1 MVGFL
6 LKNHL
11 TDMKYKSLL
20 FGLALA
26 VLATACGKSPQ
37 NPTTDIP
44 VYLDDN
50 QPIEARVEDAFQR
63 MTLDE
68 KIAMV
73 HAQSKFS
80 SPGVPRL
87 GIPEVWCTDG
97 PHGIRT
103 EVLWDEWEQAGWTN
117 DSITAFPALSGLAAT
132 WDRDLSRL
140 YGKSIGEEARYRNKS
155 VLLGPGVNIY
165 RFPLNGRNFE
175 YMGEDPYL
183 AGEMVV
189 PYIEGVQANGVA
201 VCVKHYALNNSEI
214 NRHIANT
221 IVDDRTLYEIYLPA
235 FKAAVQKGHA
245 WSVMAAYN
253 LYNNEHLCSNEV
265 LLDKILRGEWGFD
278 GVVISDWGGVHNTL
292 QTARHGVDLEYGSW
306 TDGLTMGKT
315 NAYDNYYLAEPY
327 KAAIRNG
334 EIGTAELDARV
345 KRILRMIFRTT
356 MDRSRPFGS
365 QTSPEH
371 YAAARKIGAESI
383 VLLKNDGAVLPLAA
397 QPKRILVVGENAV
410 KMMTV
415 GGGSSSLK
423 AKLEVSPLDGI
434 KARYPN
440 TEVVWERGYVGDV
453 GGDYNGVS
461 TGQDL
466 RESRNPAT
474 LIADAVK
481 EAREAD
487 YVIFIGGLNKAPEQD
502 SEGQDRIQYGLPYGQ
517 DAVIEALAAA
527 TDKFVVVN
535 ISGNAVA
542 MPWADKVPAIVQDW
556 YLGTQAGHSLADVL
570 SGDVNPS
577 GHLPFSIP
585 VSYDKN
591 PVRTERQYPGI
602 ARASLIDG
610 MPVLDMEYTE
620 GIYVGYRWYDLHGGV
635 LYPFGHGLSYT
646 DFTFGEPSLDKKS
659 MTENGSVT
667 VTVPVTN
674 TGSRAGATVVQ
685 LYIADVE
692 ASVDRPVK
700 ELKGFAK
707 VRLEPGQKADVSFT
721 IDKDALSF
729 FDAEQHAW
737 TAEKGVFQALIAA
750 SAQDIRGLVE
760 FELR

>member
-1 MVGFL
+1 ML
-6 LKNHL
+6 NA
-11 TDMKYKSLL
+11 MNCKSLL
-20 FGLALA
+20 LTGLALA
-26 VLATACGKSPQ
+26 AVACGQPPQ
-37 NPTTDIP
+37 KTSDIP
-44 VYLDDN
+44 VYLDDA
-50 QPIEARVEDAFQR
+50 QPLEARVEDAFSR
-63 MTLDE
+63 LTLDE

-97 PHGIRT
+97 PHGIRA
-103 EVLWDEWEQAGWTN
+103 EVLWDEWDQAGWTN

-132 WDRDLSRL
+132 WDRELSRL
-140 YGKSIGEEARYRNKS
+140 YGKSIGEEARYRNKT

-189 PYIEGVQANGVA
+189 PYVEGVQSNGVA
-201 VCVKHYALNNSEI
+201 VCVKHFALNNSEV
-214 NRHIANT
+214 NRHVANT

-253 LYNNEHLCSNEV
+253 LYNNQYLCSNEV

-292 QTARHGVDLEYGSW
+292 QTAKHGVDLEYGSW

-315 NAYDNYYLAEPY
+315 NAYDSYYLAAPY
-327 KAAIRNG
+327 KEAIRKG
-334 EIGTAELDARV
+334 EIGTEELDARA
-345 KRILRMIFRTT
+345 KRILRLIFRTA
-356 MDRSRPFGS
+356 MNRNRPFGS

-383 VLLKNDGAVLPLAA
+383 VLLKNDGGVLPMKA
-397 QPKRILVVGENAV
+397 PKKILVVGENAV

-434 KARYPN
+434 KARYPEA
-440 TEVVWERGYVGDV
+440 EVVWERGYVGDT
-453 GGDYNGVS
+453 GGEYNGVS

-466 RESRNPAT
+466 RESRSAET
-474 LIADAVK
+474 LISDAVK
-481 EAREAD
+481 AAEGAD
-487 YVIFIGGLNKAPEQD
+487 YVIFVGGLNKADRQD
-502 SEGQDRIQYGLPYGQ
+502 SEGLDRVQYGLPYGQ

-527 TDKFVVVN
+527 TDKLIVVN

-542 MPWADKVPAIVQDW
+542 MPWVEKVPAIVQDW
-556 YLGTQAGHSLADVL
+556 YLGTQAGYSLADVL

-577 GHLPFSIP
+577 GHLPFTIP
-585 VSYDKN
+585 VSYADN
-591 PVRTERQYPGI
+591 PVRTEKQYPGI
-602 ARASLIDG
+602 LRGSTIDG
-610 MPVLDMEYTE
+610 MPVMDMEYTE
-620 GIYVGYRWYDLHGGV
+620 GIYVGYRWYDKNGGV
-635 LYPFGHGLSYT
+635 LFPFGHGLSYT
-646 DFTFGEPSLDKKS
+646 TFEFGEPRIDRKS
-659 MTENGSVT
+659 MKENGTVT

-674 TGSRAGATVVQ
+674 TGAVAGSEVVQ

-692 ASVDRPVK
+692 ASVDRPMK

-707 VRLEPGQKADVSFT
+707 VALEPGQKADVSFT
-721 IDKDALSF
+721 IGKDALSF
-729 FDAEQHAW
+729 FDAEKHAW
-737 TAEKGVFQALIAA
+737 VAEKGIFRAIVAA
-750 SAQDIRGLVE
+750 SAADVKGTVE
-760 FELR
+760 FELK

>member
-1 MVGFL
+1 ML
-6 LKNHL
+6 NA
-11 TDMKYKSLL
+11 MNCKSLL
-20 FGLALA
+20 LTGLALA
-26 VLATACGKSPQ
+26 AIACGQAPQ
-37 NPTTDIP
+37 KTSDIP
-44 VYLDDN
+44 VYLDDA
-50 QPIEARVEDAFQR
+50 QPLEARVEDAFSR
-63 MTLDE
+63 LTLDE

-97 PHGIRT
+97 PHGIRA
-103 EVLWDEWEQAGWTN
+103 EVLWDEWDQAGWTN

-132 WDRDLSRL
+132 WDRELSRL
-140 YGKSIGEEARYRNKS
+140 YGKSIGEEARYRNKT

-189 PYIEGVQANGVA
+189 PYVEGVQSNGVA
-201 VCVKHYALNNSEI
+201 VCVKHFALNNSEV
-214 NRHIANT
+214 NRHVANT

-253 LYNNEHLCSNEV
+253 LYNNQYLCSNEV

-292 QTARHGVDLEYGSW
+292 QTAKHGVDLEYGSW

-315 NAYDNYYLAEPY
+315 NAYDSYYLAAPY
-327 KAAIRNG
+327 KEAIRKG
-334 EIGTAELDARV
+334 EIGTEELDARA
-345 KRILRMIFRTT
+345 KRILRLIFRTA
-356 MDRSRPFGS
+356 MNRNRPFGS

-383 VLLKNDGAVLPLAA
+383 VLLKNDGSLLPMKA
-397 QPKRILVVGENAV
+397 PKRILVVGENAV

-434 KARYPN
+434 KARYPEA
-440 TEVVWERGYVGDV
+440 EVVWERGYVGDT
-453 GGDYNGVS
+453 GGEYNGVS

-466 RESRNPAT
+466 RESRSAET

-481 EAREAD
+481 AAEGAD
-487 YVIFIGGLNKAPEQD
+487 YVIFVGGLNKSDRQD
-502 SEGQDRIQYGLPYGQ
+502 AEGLDRVQYGLPYGQ

-527 TDKFVVVN
+527 TDKLIVVN

-542 MPWADKVPAIVQDW
+542 MPWVGKVPAIVQDW

-577 GHLPFSIP
+577 GHLPFTIP
-585 VSYDKN
+585 VSYADN
-591 PVRTERQYPGI
+591 PVQTEKQYPGI
-602 ARASLIDG
+602 RRDSMIDG

-620 GIYVGYRWYDLHGGV
+620 GIYVGYRWYDKNGGV
-635 LYPFGHGLSYT
+635 LFPFGYGLSYT
-646 DFTFGEPSLDKKS
+646 TFEFGEPRIDRKS
-659 MTENGSVT
+659 MKENGTVT

-674 TGSRAGATVVQ
+674 TGAVAGSEVVQ

-692 ASVDRPVK
+692 ASVDRPMK

-707 VRLEPGQKADVSFT
+707 VALEPGQKADVSFT
-721 IDKDALSF
+721 IGKDALSF
-729 FDAEQHAW
+729 FDAEKHAW
-737 TAEKGVFQALIAA
+737 VAEKGIFRAIVAA
-750 SAQDIRGLVE
+750 SAADVKGTVE
-760 FELR
+760 FELK

>member
-1 MVGFL
+1 ML
-6 LKNHL
+6 NA
-11 TDMKYKSLL
+11 MNCKSLL
-20 FGLALA
+20 LTGLALA
-26 VLATACGKSPQ
+26 AVACGQPPQ
-37 NPTTDIP
+37 KTSDIP
-44 VYLDDN
+44 VYLDDA
-50 QPIEARVEDAFQR
+50 QPLEARVEDAFSR
-63 MTLDE
+63 LTLDE

-97 PHGIRT
+97 PHGIRA
-103 EVLWDEWEQAGWTN
+103 EVLWDEWDQAGWTN

-132 WDRDLSRL
+132 WDRELSRL
-140 YGKSIGEEARYRNKS
+140 YGKSIGEEARYRNKT

-189 PYIEGVQANGVA
+189 PYVEGVQSNGVA
-201 VCVKHYALNNSEI
+201 VCVKHFALNNSEV
-214 NRHIANT
+214 NRHVANT

-253 LYNNEHLCSNEV
+253 LYNNQYLCSNEV

-292 QTARHGVDLEYGSW
+292 QTAKHGVDLEYGSW

-315 NAYDNYYLAEPY
+315 NAYDSYYLAAPY
-327 KAAIRNG
+327 KEAIQKG
-334 EIGTAELDARV
+334 EIGTEELDARA
-345 KRILRMIFRTT
+345 KRILRLIFRTA
-356 MDRSRPFGS
+356 MNRNRPFGS

-383 VLLKNDGAVLPLAA
+383 VLLKNDGGVLPMKA
-397 QPKRILVVGENAV
+397 PKKILVVGENAV

-434 KARYPN
+434 KARYPEA
-440 TEVVWERGYVGDV
+440 EVVWERGYVGDT
-453 GGDYNGVS
+453 GGEYNGVS

-466 RESRNPAT
+466 RESRSAET

-481 EAREAD
+481 AAEGAD
-487 YVIFIGGLNKAPEQD
+487 YVIFVGGLNKSDRQD
-502 SEGQDRIQYGLPYGQ
+502 AEGLDRVQYGLPYGQ

-527 TDKFVVVN
+527 TEKLIVVN

-542 MPWADKVPAIVQDW
+542 MPWVEKVPAIVQDW

-577 GHLPFSIP
+577 GHLPFTIP
-585 VSYDKN
+585 VSYADN
-591 PVRTERQYPGI
+591 PVRTEKQYPGI
-602 ARASLIDG
+602 LRGSTIDG
-610 MPVLDMEYTE
+610 MPVMDMEYTE
-620 GIYVGYRWYDLHGGV
+620 GIYVGYRWYDKNGGV
-635 LYPFGHGLSYT
+635 LFPFGHGLSYT
-646 DFTFGEPSLDKKS
+646 TFEFGEPRIDRKS
-659 MTENGSVT
+659 MKENGTVT

-674 TGSRAGATVVQ
+674 TGAVAGSEVVQ

-692 ASVDRPVK
+692 ASVDRPMK

-707 VRLEPGQKADVSFT
+707 VALEPGQKADVSFT
-721 IDKDALSF
+721 IGKDALSF
-729 FDAEQHAW
+729 FDAEKHAW
-737 TAEKGVFQALIAA
+737 VAEKGIFRAIVAA
-750 SAQDIRGLVE
+750 SAADVKGTVE
-760 FELR
+760 FELK

>member
-1 MVGFL
+1 
-6 LKNHL
+6 
-11 TDMKYKSLL
+11 MKHKSLL
-20 FGLALA
+20 FGVALA

-50 QPIEARVEDAFQR
+50 QPIEARIEDAFQR
-63 MTLDE
+63 MTFDE

-327 KAAIRNG
+327 KEAIHKG

-356 MDRSRPFGS
+356 MDRNRPFGS

-383 VLLKNDGAVLPLAA
+383 VLLKNDGDVLPLAA
-397 QPKRILVVGENAV
+397 HPKRILVVGENAV

-434 KARYPN
+434 KARYPDA
-440 TEVVWERGYVGDV
+440 EVVWERGYVGDV

-481 EAREAD
+481 AAREAD
-487 YVIFIGGLNKAPEQD
+487 YVIFIGGLNKARQQD
-502 SEGQDRIQYGLPYGQ
+502 SEGEDRIQYSLPYGQ

-556 YLGTQAGHSLADVL
+556 YLGTQAGNSLADVL

-577 GHLPFSIP
+577 GHLPFTIP

-591 PVRTERQYPGI
+591 PVQTERQYPGTP
-602 ARASLIDG
+602 RGSLIDG

-646 DFTFGEPSLDKKS
+646 SFAFGEPRLDKPS

-674 TGSRAGATVVQ
+674 TGAKAGATVVQ

-692 ASVDRPVK
+692 SSVDRPAK

-707 VRLEPGQKADVSFT
+707 VMLEPGQKADVSFT

-729 FDAEQHAW
+729 FDASKHEW
-737 TAEKGVFQALIAA
+737 TAEKGNFQALIAA
-750 SAQDIRGLVE
+750 SAQDIRGAVQ

>member
-1 MVGFL
+1 MNRPAFL
-6 LKNHL
+6 
-11 TDMKYKSLL
+11 
-20 FGLALA
+20 FCLALVA
-26 VLATACGKSPQ
+26 VACGQAPQKKS
-37 NPTTDIP
+37 NLP
-44 VYLDDN
+44 VYLDDA
-50 QPIEARVEDAFQR
+50 QPLEARVEDAFSR

-97 PHGIRT
+97 PHGIRA
-103 EVLWDEWEQAGWTN
+103 EVLWDEWDQAGWTN

-140 YGKSIGEEARYRNKS
+140 YGKSIGEEARYRNKT

-189 PYIEGVQANGVA
+189 PYVEGVQSNGVA
-201 VCVKHYALNNSEI
+201 VCVKHYALNNSEV
-214 NRHIANT
+214 NRHVANT

-292 QTARHGVDLEYGSW
+292 QTAKHGVDLEYGSW

-315 NAYDNYYLAEPY
+315 NAYDSYFLANPY
-327 KAAIRNG
+327 KEAIRKG
-334 EIGTAELDARV
+334 EIGTEELDARV
-345 KRILRMIFRTT
+345 KRILRLIFRTS
-356 MDRSRPFGS
+356 MDRNRPFGS

-383 VLLKNDGAVLPLAA
+383 VLLKNDSGILPMAA
-397 QPKRILVVGENAV
+397 DPKKIVVVGENAV

-434 KARYPN
+434 KARWPEA
-440 TEVVWERGYVGDV
+440 EVIWERGYVGDI
-453 GGDYNGVS
+453 GTDYNGVS

-466 RESRNPAT
+466 REGRSASA
-474 LIADAVK
+474 LVADAVK
-481 EAREAD
+481 AVEGAD
-487 YVIFIGGLNKAPEQD
+487 YVIFIGGLNKADNQD
-502 SEGQDRIQYGLPYGQ
+502 AEGLDRLQYGLPYNQ

-527 TDKFVVVN
+527 TDKLVVVN

-542 MPWADKVPAIVQDW
+542 MPWVEKVPAIVQDW

-577 GHLPFSIP
+577 GHLPFTIP
-585 VSYDKN
+585 VSYADN
-591 PVRTERQYPGI
+591 PVQTEAQYPGI
-602 ARASLIDG
+602 LRDTMLDG
-610 MPVLDMEYTE
+610 LPVLDMEYTE

-635 LYPFGHGLSYT
+635 LFPFGHGLSYT
-646 DFTFGEPSLDKKS
+646 TFEFGEPTLSKKS
-659 MTENGSVT
+659 MKEDGTVT
-667 VTVPVTN
+667 VTVPVKN
-674 TGSRAGATVVQ
+674 TGSVAGSEVVQ

-692 ASVDRPVK
+692 ASVGRPAK

-707 VRLEPGQKADVSFT
+707 VALEPGQKADVQFT

-729 FDAEQHAW
+729 FDAEKHAW
-737 TAEKGVFQALIAA
+737 VAEKGLFRALVAA
-750 SAQDIRGLVE
+750 SAQDIRGTVE
-760 FELR
+760 FELK

>member
-1 MVGFL
+1 MNRPAFL
-6 LKNHL
+6 
-11 TDMKYKSLL
+11 
-20 FGLALA
+20 FCLALVA
-26 VLATACGKSPQ
+26 VACGQAPQKKS
-37 NPTTDIP
+37 NLP
-44 VYLDDN
+44 VYLDDA
-50 QPIEARVEDAFQR
+50 QPLEARVEDAFSR

-97 PHGIRT
+97 PHGIRA
-103 EVLWDEWEQAGWTN
+103 EVLWDEWDQAGWTN

-140 YGKSIGEEARYRNKS
+140 YGKSIGEEARYRNKT

-189 PYIEGVQANGVA
+189 PYVEGVQSNGVA
-201 VCVKHYALNNSEI
+201 VCVKHYALNNSEV
-214 NRHIANT
+214 NRHVANT

-292 QTARHGVDLEYGSW
+292 QTAKHGVDLEYGSW

-315 NAYDNYYLAEPY
+315 NAYDSYFLANPY
-327 KAAIRNG
+327 KEAIRKG
-334 EIGTAELDARV
+334 EIGTEELDARV
-345 KRILRMIFRTT
+345 KRILRLIFRTS
-356 MDRSRPFGS
+356 MDRNRPFGS

-383 VLLKNDGAVLPLAA
+383 VLLKNDSGILPMAA
-397 QPKRILVVGENAV
+397 DPKKIVVVGENAV

-434 KARYPN
+434 KARWPEA
-440 TEVVWERGYVGDV
+440 EVIWERGYVGDI
-453 GGDYNGVS
+453 GTDYNGVS

-466 RESRNPAT
+466 REGRSASA
-474 LIADAVK
+474 LVADAVK
-481 EAREAD
+481 AVEGAD
-487 YVIFIGGLNKAPEQD
+487 YVIFIGGLNKADNQD
-502 SEGQDRIQYGLPYGQ
+502 AEGLDRLQYGLPYNQ

-527 TDKFVVVN
+527 TDKLVVVN

-542 MPWADKVPAIVQDW
+542 MPWVEKVPAIVQDW

-577 GHLPFSIP
+577 GHLPFTIP
-585 VSYDKN
+585 VSYADN
-591 PVRTERQYPGI
+591 PVQTEAQYPGI
-602 ARASLIDG
+602 LRDTMLDG
-610 MPVLDMEYTE
+610 LPVLDMEYTE

-635 LYPFGHGLSYT
+635 LFPFGHGLSYT
-646 DFTFGEPSLDKKS
+646 TFEFGEPTLSMKS
-659 MTENGSVT
+659 MKEDGTVT
-667 VTVPVTN
+667 VTVPVKN
-674 TGSRAGATVVQ
+674 MGSVAGSEVVQ

-692 ASVDRPVK
+692 ASVGRPAK

-707 VRLEPGQKADVSFT
+707 VALEPGQKADVAFT

-729 FDAEQHAW
+729 FDAEKHAW
-737 TAEKGVFQALIAA
+737 VAEKGLFRALVAA
-750 SAQDIRGLVE
+750 SAQDIRGTVE
-760 FELR
+760 FELK

>member
-1 MVGFL
+1 ML
-6 LKNHL
+6 NA
-11 TDMKYKSLL
+11 MNCKSLL
-20 FGLALA
+20 LTGLALA
-26 VLATACGKSPQ
+26 AVACGQPPQ
-37 NPTTDIP
+37 KTSDIP
-44 VYLDDN
+44 VYLDDA
-50 QPIEARVEDAFQR
+50 QPLEARVEDAFSR
-63 MTLDE
+63 LTLDE

-97 PHGIRT
+97 PPGIRA
-103 EVLWDEWEQAGWTN
+103 EVLWDEWDQAGWTN

-132 WDRDLSRL
+132 WDRELSRL
-140 YGKSIGEEARYRNKS
+140 YGKSIGEEARYRNKT

-189 PYIEGVQANGVA
+189 PYVEGVQSNGVA
-201 VCVKHYALNNSEI
+201 VCVKHFALNNSEV
-214 NRHIANT
+214 NRHVANT

-253 LYNNEHLCSNEV
+253 LYNNQYLCSNEV

-292 QTARHGVDLEYGSW
+292 QTAKHGVDLEYGSW

-315 NAYDNYYLAEPY
+315 NAYDSYYLAEPY
-327 KAAIRNG
+327 KEAIRKG
-334 EIGTAELDARV
+334 EIGTEELDARA
-345 KRILRMIFRTT
+345 KRILRLIFRTA
-356 MDRSRPFGS
+356 MNRNRPFGS

-383 VLLKNDGAVLPLAA
+383 VLLKNDGGVLPMKA
-397 QPKRILVVGENAV
+397 PKKILVVGENAV

-434 KARYPN
+434 KARYPEA
-440 TEVVWERGYVGDV
+440 EVVWERGYVGDT
-453 GGDYNGVS
+453 GGEYNGVS

-466 RESRNPAT
+466 RESRSAET

-481 EAREAD
+481 AAEGAD
-487 YVIFIGGLNKAPEQD
+487 YVIFVGGLNKSDRQD
-502 SEGQDRIQYGLPYGQ
+502 AEGLDRVQYGLPYGQ
-517 DAVIEALAAA
+517 DAVIEALATA
-527 TDKFVVVN
+527 TDKLIVVN

-542 MPWADKVPAIVQDW
+542 MPWVEKVPAIVQDW

-577 GHLPFSIP
+577 GHLPFTIP
-585 VSYDKN
+585 VSYADN
-591 PVRTERQYPGI
+591 PVRTEKQYPGI
-602 ARASLIDG
+602 LRGSTIDG
-610 MPVLDMEYTE
+610 MPVMDMEYTE
-620 GIYVGYRWYDLHGGV
+620 GIYVGYRWYDKNGGV
-635 LYPFGHGLSYT
+635 LFPFGYGLSYT
-646 DFTFGEPSLDKKS
+646 TFEFGEPRIDRKS
-659 MTENGSVT
+659 MKENGTVT

-674 TGSRAGATVVQ
+674 TGAVAGSEVVQ

-692 ASVDRPVK
+692 ASVDRPMK

-707 VRLEPGQKADVSFT
+707 VALEPGQKADVSFT
-721 IDKDALSF
+721 IGKDALSF
-729 FDAEQHAW
+729 FDAEKHAW
-737 TAEKGVFQALIAA
+737 VAEKGIFRAIVAA
-750 SAQDIRGLVE
+750 SAADVKGTVE
-760 FELR
+760 FELK

>member
-1 MVGFL
+1 M
-6 LKNHL
+6 NS
-11 TDMKYKSLL
+11 KSLL
-20 FGLALA
+20 LGLALIA
-26 VLATACGKSPQ
+26 IACGQAPEKTS
-37 NPTTDIP
+37 DLP
-44 VYLDDN
+44 VYLDDA
-50 QPIEARVEDAFQR
+50 QPLEARVEDAFSR

-97 PHGIRT
+97 PHGIRA
-103 EVLWDEWEQAGWTN
+103 EVLWDEWDQAGWTS

-132 WDRDLSRL
+132 WDRELSRL
-140 YGKSIGEEARYRNKS
+140 YGKSIGEEARYRNKT

-189 PYIEGVQANGVA
+189 PYVEGVQSNGVA
-201 VCVKHYALNNSEI
+201 VCVKHYALNNSEV
-214 NRHIANT
+214 NRHVANT

-245 WSVMAAYN
+245 WSIMAAYN

-292 QTARHGVDLEYGSW
+292 QTAKHGVDLEYGSW

-315 NAYDNYYLAEPY
+315 NAYDSYFLANPY
-327 KAAIRNG
+327 KEAIQKG
-334 EIGTAELDARV
+334 EIGTDELDARV
-345 KRILRMIFRTT
+345 KRILRLIFRTS
-356 MDRSRPFGS
+356 MDRNRPFGS

-383 VLLKNDGAVLPLAA
+383 VLLKNDSGILPMAA
-397 QPKRILVVGENAV
+397 DPKKIVVVGENAV

-434 KARYPN
+434 KARWPEA
-440 TEVVWERGYVGDV
+440 EVIWERGYVGDI
-453 GGDYNGVS
+453 GTDYNGVS

-466 RESRNPAT
+466 REGRSASA
-474 LIADAVK
+474 LVADAVK
-481 EAREAD
+481 AVEGAD
-487 YVIFIGGLNKAPEQD
+487 YVIFIGGLNKADNQD
-502 SEGQDRIQYGLPYGQ
+502 SESLDRLQYGLPYNQ

-527 TDKFVVVN
+527 TDKLIVVN

-542 MPWADKVPAIVQDW
+542 MPWVEKVPAIVQDW

-577 GHLPFSIP
+577 GHLPFTIP
-585 VSYDKN
+585 VSYADN
-591 PVRTERQYPGI
+591 PVQTEAQYPGI
-602 ARASLIDG
+602 LRDSMLDG
-610 MPVLDMEYTE
+610 LPVLDMEYTE

-635 LYPFGHGLSYT
+635 LFPFGHGLSYT
-646 DFTFGEPSLDKKS
+646 TFEFGEPTLSKTS
-659 MTENGSVT
+659 MKEDGTVT
-667 VTVPVTN
+667 VTVPVKN
-674 TGSRAGATVVQ
+674 TGSVAGSEVVQ

-692 ASVDRPVK
+692 ASVGRPAK

-707 VRLEPGQKADVSFT
+707 VALEPGQKADVQFT

-729 FDAEQHAW
+729 FDAEKHAW
-737 TAEKGVFQALIAA
+737 VAEKGLFRALVAA
-750 SAQDIRGLVE
+750 SAQDVRGTVE
-760 FELR
+760 FELK

>member
-1 MVGFL
+1 M
-6 LKNHL
+6 NC
-11 TDMKYKSLL
+11 KSLL
-20 FGLALA
+20 LTGLALA
-26 VLATACGKSPQ
+26 AVACGQPQ
-37 NPTTDIP
+37 QKTSDIP
-44 VYLDDN
+44 VYLDDA
-50 QPIEARVEDAFQR
+50 QPLEARVEDAFSR
-63 MTLDE
+63 LTLDE

-97 PHGIRT
+97 PHGIRA
-103 EVLWDEWEQAGWTN
+103 EVLWDEWDQAGWTN

-132 WDRDLSRL
+132 WDRELSRL
-140 YGKSIGEEARYRNKS
+140 YGKSIGEEARYRNKT

-189 PYIEGVQANGVA
+189 PYVEGVQSNGVA
-201 VCVKHYALNNSEI
+201 VCVKHFALNNSEV
-214 NRHIANT
+214 NRHVANT

-253 LYNNEHLCSNEV
+253 LYNNQYLCSNEV

-292 QTARHGVDLEYGSW
+292 QTAKHGVDLEYGSW

-315 NAYDNYYLAEPY
+315 NAYDSYYLAAPY
-327 KAAIRNG
+327 KEAIQKG
-334 EIGTAELDARV
+334 EIGTEELDARA
-345 KRILRMIFRTT
+345 KRILRLIFRTA
-356 MDRSRPFGS
+356 MNRNRPFGS

-383 VLLKNDGAVLPLAA
+383 VLLKNDGGVLPMKA
-397 QPKRILVVGENAV
+397 PKKILVVGENAV

-434 KARYPN
+434 KARYPEA
-440 TEVVWERGYVGDV
+440 EVVWERGYVGDT
-453 GGDYNGVS
+453 GGEYNGVS

-466 RESRNPAT
+466 RESRSAET

-481 EAREAD
+481 AAEGAD
-487 YVIFIGGLNKAPEQD
+487 YVIYVGGLNKADRQD
-502 SEGQDRIQYGLPYGQ
+502 SEGLDRVQYGLPYGQ

-527 TDKFVVVN
+527 TDKLIVVN

-542 MPWADKVPAIVQDW
+542 MPWVEKVPAIVQDW

-577 GHLPFSIP
+577 GHLPFTIP
-585 VSYDKN
+585 VSYADN
-591 PVRTERQYPGI
+591 PVQTEKQYPGI
-602 ARASLIDG
+602 RRDSMIDG
-610 MPVLDMEYTE
+610 MPILDMEYTE
-620 GIYVGYRWYDLHGGV
+620 GIYVGYRWYDKNGGV
-635 LYPFGHGLSYT
+635 LFPFGYGLSYT
-646 DFTFGEPSLDKKS
+646 TFEFGEPRIDRKS
-659 MTENGSVT
+659 MKENGTVT

-674 TGSRAGATVVQ
+674 TGAVAGSEVVQ

-692 ASVDRPVK
+692 ASVDRPMK

-707 VRLEPGQKADVSFT
+707 VALEPGQKADVSFT
-721 IDKDALSF
+721 IGKDALSF
-729 FDAEQHAW
+729 FDAGKHAW
-737 TAEKGVFQALIAA
+737 VAEKGIFRAIVAA
-750 SAQDIRGLVE
+750 SAADVKGTVE
-760 FELR
+760 FELK

>member
-1 MVGFL
+1 
-6 LKNHL
+6 
-11 TDMKYKSLL
+11 MKCKSLL
-20 FGLALA
+20 LGLAL
-26 VLATACGKSPQ
+26 LAAACNQTPRS
-37 NPTTDIP
+37 NENIP

-63 MTLDE
+63 MTLEE

-80 SPGVPRL
+80 SPGVPSL
-87 GIPEVWCTDG
+87 GIPEIWCTDG
-97 PHGIRT
+97 PHGIRA
-103 EVLWDEWEQAGWTN
+103 EVLWDEWDQAGWTN

-140 YGKSIGEEARYRNKS
+140 YGKSIGEEARYRNKT

-183 AGEMVV
+183 ASEMVV
-189 PYIEGVQANGVA
+189 PYVEGVQSNGVA
-201 VCVKHYALNNSEI
+201 VCVKHYALNNSEV
-214 NRHIANT
+214 NRHVANT

-245 WSVMAAYN
+245 WSIMAAYN

-265 LLDKILRGEWGFD
+265 LLDKVLRGEWGFD

-315 NAYDNYYLAEPY
+315 NAYDSYFLAAPY
-327 KAAIRNG
+327 REAIAKG
-334 EIGTAELDARV
+334 EIGTEELDARV
-345 KRILRMIFRTT
+345 KRLLRLIFRTS
-356 MDRSRPFGS
+356 MDRTRPFGS

-371 YAAARKIGAESI
+371 YAAARKIGSESI
-383 VLLKNDGAVLPLAA
+383 VLLKNDNALLPMAGK
-397 QPKRILVVGENAV
+397 PGKILVVGENAV

-434 KARYPN
+434 KARYPES
-440 TEVVWERGYVGDV
+440 TVVWERGYVGDV
-453 GGDYNGVS
+453 GGEYNGVS

-466 RESRNPAT
+466 RESRSAAT

-481 EAREAD
+481 AAKDAD
-487 YVIFIGGLNKAPEQD
+487 YVIFIGGLNKAEKQD
-502 SEGQDRIQYGLPYGQ
+502 SESLDRVKL
-517 DAVIEALAAA
+517 
-527 TDKFVVVN
+527 VVVN

-542 MPWADKVPAIVQDW
+542 MPWVDKVPAIVQDW

-577 GHLPFSIP
+577 GHLPFTFP
-585 VSYDKN
+585 VSYADN
-591 PVRTERQYPGI
+591 PVQTDKQYPGI
-602 ARASLIDG
+602 LRDGTIDG

-620 GIYVGYRWYDLHGGV
+620 GIYVGYRWYDLKGDV
-635 LYPFGHGLSYT
+635 LFPFGHGLSYT
-646 DFTFGEPSLDKKS
+646 TFEFGEPRLSKK
-659 MTENGSVT
+659 MMKEGSTVT
-667 VTVPVTN
+667 VTVAVKN
-674 TGSRAGATVVQ
+674 TGNVAGAEVVQ
-685 LYIADVE
+685 LYIADPE
-692 ASVDRPVK
+692 ASVDRPQK

-707 VRLEPGQKADVSFT
+707 VYLEPGQTADVSFT

-729 FDAEQHAW
+729 FDAAKHAW
-737 TAEKGVFQALIAA
+737 TAEKGLFKALVAA
-750 SAQDIRGLVE
+750 SAQDIRGTVE
-760 FELR
+760 FELL

>member
-1 MVGFL
+1 MNRPAFL
-6 LKNHL
+6 
-11 TDMKYKSLL
+11 
-20 FGLALA
+20 FCLALVA
-26 VLATACGKSPQ
+26 VACGQAPQKKS
-37 NPTTDIP
+37 NLP
-44 VYLDDN
+44 VYLDDA
-50 QPIEARVEDAFQR
+50 QPLEARVDDAFSR

-97 PHGIRT
+97 PHGIRA
-103 EVLWDEWEQAGWTN
+103 EVLWDEWDQAGWTN
-117 DSITAFPALSGLAAT
+117 DSITAFLALSGLAAT
-132 WDRDLSRL
+132 WDRELSRL
-140 YGKSIGEEARYRNKS
+140 YGKSIGEEARYRNKT

-189 PYIEGVQANGVA
+189 PYVEGVQSNGVA
-201 VCVKHYALNNSEI
+201 VCVKHYALNNSEV
-214 NRHIANT
+214 NRHVANT

-245 WSVMAAYN
+245 WSIMAAYN

-292 QTARHGVDLEYGSW
+292 QTAKHGVDLEYGSW

-315 NAYDNYYLAEPY
+315 NAYDSYFLANPY
-327 KAAIRNG
+327 KEAIRKG
-334 EIGTAELDARV
+334 EIGTEELDARV
-345 KRILRMIFRTT
+345 KRILRLIFRTS
-356 MDRSRPFGS
+356 MDRNRPFGS

-383 VLLKNDGAVLPLAA
+383 VLLKNDSGILPMAA
-397 QPKRILVVGENAV
+397 DPKKIVVVGENAV

-434 KARYPN
+434 KARWPEA
-440 TEVVWERGYVGDV
+440 EVIWERGYVGDI
-453 GGDYNGVS
+453 GTDYNGVS

-466 RESRNPAT
+466 REGRSASA
-474 LIADAVK
+474 LVADAVK
-481 EAREAD
+481 AVEGAD
-487 YVIFIGGLNKAPEQD
+487 YVIFIGGLNKADNQD
-502 SEGQDRIQYGLPYGQ
+502 AEGLDRLQYGLPYNQ

-527 TDKFVVVN
+527 TDKLVVVN

-542 MPWADKVPAIVQDW
+542 MPWVEKVPAIVQDW

-577 GHLPFSIP
+577 GHLPFTIP
-585 VSYDKN
+585 VSYADN
-591 PVRTERQYPGI
+591 PVQTEAQYPGI
-602 ARASLIDG
+602 LRDTMLDG
-610 MPVLDMEYTE
+610 LPVLDMEYTE

-635 LYPFGHGLSYT
+635 LFPFGHGLSYT
-646 DFTFGEPSLDKKS
+646 TFEFGEPTLSKKS
-659 MTENGSVT
+659 MKEDGTVT
-667 VTVPVTN
+667 VTVPVKN
-674 TGSRAGATVVQ
+674 TGSVAGSEVVQ

-692 ASVDRPVK
+692 ASVGRPAK

-707 VRLEPGQKADVSFT
+707 VALEPGQKADVAFT

-729 FDAEQHAW
+729 FDAEKHAW
-737 TAEKGVFQALIAA
+737 VAEKGLFRALVAA
-750 SAQDIRGLVE
+750 SAQDIRGTVE
-760 FELR
+760 FELK

>member
-1 MVGFL
+1 M
-6 LKNHL
+6 NC
-11 TDMKYKSLL
+11 KSLL
-20 FGLALA
+20 LTGLALA
-26 VLATACGKSPQ
+26 AVACGQPQ
-37 NPTTDIP
+37 QKTSDIP
-44 VYLDDN
+44 VYLDDA
-50 QPIEARVEDAFQR
+50 QPLEARVEDAFSR
-63 MTLDE
+63 LTLDE

-97 PHGIRT
+97 PHGIRA
-103 EVLWDEWEQAGWTN
+103 EVLWDEWDQAGWTN

-132 WDRDLSRL
+132 WDRELSRL
-140 YGKSIGEEARYRNKS
+140 YGKSIGEEARYRNKT

-189 PYIEGVQANGVA
+189 PYVEGVQSNGVA
-201 VCVKHYALNNSEI
+201 VCVKHFALNNSEV
-214 NRHIANT
+214 NRHVANT

-253 LYNNEHLCSNEV
+253 LYNNQYLCSNEV

-292 QTARHGVDLEYGSW
+292 QTAKHGVDLEYGSW

-315 NAYDNYYLAEPY
+315 NAYDSYYLAEPY
-327 KAAIRNG
+327 KEAIRKG
-334 EIGTAELDARV
+334 EIGTEELDARA
-345 KRILRMIFRTT
+345 KRILRLIFRTA
-356 MDRSRPFGS
+356 MNRNRPFGS

-383 VLLKNDGAVLPLAA
+383 VLLKNDGGVLPMKA
-397 QPKRILVVGENAV
+397 PKKILVVGENAV

-434 KARYPN
+434 KARYPEA
-440 TEVVWERGYVGDV
+440 EVVWERGYVGDT
-453 GGDYNGVS
+453 GGEYNGVS

-466 RESRNPAT
+466 RESRSAET

-481 EAREAD
+481 AAEGAD
-487 YVIFIGGLNKAPEQD
+487 YVIYVGGLNKADRQD
-502 SEGQDRIQYGLPYGQ
+502 SEGLDRVQYGLPYGQ

-527 TDKFVVVN
+527 TDKLIVVN

-542 MPWADKVPAIVQDW
+542 MPWVEKVPAIVQDW

-577 GHLPFSIP
+577 GHLPFTIP
-585 VSYDKN
+585 VSYADN
-591 PVRTERQYPGI
+591 PVQTEKQYPGI
-602 ARASLIDG
+602 RRDSMIDG
-610 MPVLDMEYTE
+610 MPILDMEYTE
-620 GIYVGYRWYDLHGGV
+620 GIYVGYRWYDKNGGV
-635 LYPFGHGLSYT
+635 LFPFGYGLSYT
-646 DFTFGEPSLDKKS
+646 TFEFGEPRIDRKS
-659 MTENGSVT
+659 MKENGTVT

-674 TGSRAGATVVQ
+674 TGAVAGSEVVQ

-692 ASVDRPVK
+692 ASVDRPMK

-707 VRLEPGQKADVSFT
+707 VALEPGQKADVSFT
-721 IDKDALSF
+721 IGKDALSF
-729 FDAEQHAW
+729 FDAGKHAW
-737 TAEKGVFQALIAA
+737 VAEKGIFRAIVAA
-750 SAQDIRGLVE
+750 SAADVKGTVE
-760 FELR
+760 FELK

>member
-1 MVGFL
+1 ML
-6 LKNHL
+6 NA
-11 TDMKYKSLL
+11 MNCKSLL
-20 FGLALA
+20 LTGLALA
-26 VLATACGKSPQ
+26 AVACGQPPQ
-37 NPTTDIP
+37 KTSDIP
-44 VYLDDN
+44 VYLDDA
-50 QPIEARVEDAFQR
+50 QPLEARVEDAFSR
-63 MTLDE
+63 LTLDE

-97 PHGIRT
+97 PHGIRA
-103 EVLWDEWEQAGWTN
+103 EVLWDEWDQAGWTN

-132 WDRDLSRL
+132 WDRELSRL
-140 YGKSIGEEARYRNKS
+140 YGKSIGEEARYRNKT

-189 PYIEGVQANGVA
+189 PYVEGVQSNGVA
-201 VCVKHYALNNSEI
+201 VCVKHFALNNSEV
-214 NRHIANT
+214 NRHVANT

-253 LYNNEHLCSNEV
+253 LYNNQYLCSNEV
-265 LLDKILRGEWGFD
+265 LLDKILRGEWGFN

-292 QTARHGVDLEYGSW
+292 QTAKHGVDLEYGSW

-315 NAYDNYYLAEPY
+315 NAYDSYYLAEPY
-327 KAAIRNG
+327 KEAIRKG
-334 EIGTAELDARV
+334 EIGTEELDARA
-345 KRILRMIFRTT
+345 KRILRLIFRTA
-356 MDRSRPFGS
+356 MNRNRPFGS

-383 VLLKNDGAVLPLAA
+383 VLLKNDGGVLPMKA
-397 QPKRILVVGENAV
+397 PKKILVVGENAV

-434 KARYPN
+434 KARYPEA
-440 TEVVWERGYVGDV
+440 EVVWERGYVGDT
-453 GGDYNGVS
+453 GGEYNGVS

-466 RESRNPAT
+466 RESRSAET
-474 LIADAVK
+474 LVADAVK
-481 EAREAD
+481 AAEGAD
-487 YVIFIGGLNKAPEQD
+487 YVIFVGGLNKADRQD
-502 SEGQDRIQYGLPYGQ
+502 SEGLDRVQYGLPYGQ

-527 TDKFVVVN
+527 TEKLIVVN

-542 MPWADKVPAIVQDW
+542 MPWVEKVPAIVQDW

-577 GHLPFSIP
+577 GHLPFTIP
-585 VSYDKN
+585 VSYADN
-591 PVRTERQYPGI
+591 PVRTEKQYPGI
-602 ARASLIDG
+602 LRGSTIDG
-610 MPVLDMEYTE
+610 MPVMDMEYTE
-620 GIYVGYRWYDLHGGV
+620 GIYVGYRWYDKNGGV
-635 LYPFGHGLSYT
+635 LFPFGHGLSYT
-646 DFTFGEPSLDKKS
+646 TFEFGEPRIDRKS
-659 MTENGSVT
+659 MKENGTVT

-674 TGSRAGATVVQ
+674 TGAVAGSEVVQ

-692 ASVDRPVK
+692 ASVDRPMK

-707 VRLEPGQKADVSFT
+707 VALEPGQKADVSFT
-721 IDKDALSF
+721 IGKDALSF
-729 FDAEQHAW
+729 FDAEKHAW
-737 TAEKGVFQALIAA
+737 VAEKGIFRAIVAA
-750 SAQDIRGLVE
+750 SAADVKGTVE
-760 FELR
+760 FELK

>member
-1 MVGFL
+1 ML
-6 LKNHL
+6 NA
-11 TDMKYKSLL
+11 MNCKSLL
-20 FGLALA
+20 LTGLALA
-26 VLATACGKSPQ
+26 AIACGQAPQ
-37 NPTTDIP
+37 KTSDIP
-44 VYLDDN
+44 VYLDDA
-50 QPIEARVEDAFQR
+50 QPLEARVEDAFSR
-63 MTLDE
+63 LTLDE

-97 PHGIRT
+97 PHGIRA
-103 EVLWDEWEQAGWTN
+103 EVLWDEWDQAGWTN

-132 WDRDLSRL
+132 WDRELSRL
-140 YGKSIGEEARYRNKS
+140 YGKSIGEEARYRNKT

-189 PYIEGVQANGVA
+189 PYVEGVQSNGVA
-201 VCVKHYALNNSEI
+201 VCVKHFALNNSEV
-214 NRHIANT
+214 NRHVANT

-253 LYNNEHLCSNEV
+253 LYNNQYLCSNEV

-292 QTARHGVDLEYGSW
+292 QTAKHGVDLEYGSW

-315 NAYDNYYLAEPY
+315 NAYDSYYLAAPY
-327 KAAIRNG
+327 KEAIRKG
-334 EIGTAELDARV
+334 EIGTEELDARA
-345 KRILRMIFRTT
+345 KRILRLIFRTA
-356 MDRSRPFGS
+356 MNRNRPFGS

-383 VLLKNDGAVLPLAA
+383 VLLKNDGSLLPMKA
-397 QPKRILVVGENAV
+397 PKRILVVGENAG

-434 KARYPN
+434 KARYPEA
-440 TEVVWERGYVGDV
+440 EVVWERGYVGDT
-453 GGDYNGVS
+453 GGEYNGVS

-466 RESRNPAT
+466 RESRSAET

-481 EAREAD
+481 AAEGAD
-487 YVIFIGGLNKAPEQD
+487 YVIFVGGLNKSDRQD
-502 SEGQDRIQYGLPYGQ
+502 AEGLDRVQYGLPYGQ

-527 TDKFVVVN
+527 TDKLIVVN

-542 MPWADKVPAIVQDW
+542 MPWVGKVPAIVQDW

-577 GHLPFSIP
+577 GHLPFTIP
-585 VSYDKN
+585 VSYADN
-591 PVRTERQYPGI
+591 PVQTEKQYPGI
-602 ARASLIDG
+602 RRDSMIDG

-620 GIYVGYRWYDLHGGV
+620 GIYVGYRWYDKNGGV
-635 LYPFGHGLSYT
+635 LFPFGYGLSYT
-646 DFTFGEPSLDKKS
+646 TFEFGEPRIDRKS
-659 MTENGSVT
+659 MKENGTVT

-674 TGSRAGATVVQ
+674 TGAVAGSEVVQ

-692 ASVDRPVK
+692 ASVDRPMK

-707 VRLEPGQKADVSFT
+707 VALEPGQKADVSFT
-721 IDKDALSF
+721 IGKDALSF
-729 FDAEQHAW
+729 FDAEKHAW
-737 TAEKGVFQALIAA
+737 VAEKGIFRAIVAA
-750 SAQDIRGLVE
+750 SAADVKGTVE
-760 FELR
+760 FELK

>member
-1 MVGFL
+1 MNSKIFL
-6 LKNHL
+6 PI
-11 TDMKYKSLL
+11 
-20 FGLALA
+20 LACMA
-26 VLATACGKSPQ
+26 IACGQPSQKKA
-37 NPTTDIP
+37 DIP
-44 VYLDDN
+44 VYLDDA
-50 QPIEARVEDAFQR
+50 QPLEARVDDAFSR

-97 PHGIRT
+97 PHGIRA
-103 EVLWDEWEQAGWTN
+103 EVLWDEWDQAGWTN

-140 YGKSIGEEARYRNKS
+140 YGKSIGEEARYRNKT

-189 PYIEGVQANGVA
+189 PYVEGVQSNGVA
-201 VCVKHYALNNSEI
+201 VCVKHYALNNSEV
-214 NRHIANT
+214 NRHTANT

-253 LYNNEHLCSNEV
+253 LYNDEHLCSNEV

-315 NAYDNYYLAEPY
+315 NAYDNYYLASAY
-327 KAAIRNG
+327 KEAIQKG
-334 EIGTAELDARV
+334 EIGTEELDARV
-345 KRILRMIFRTT
+345 KRILRLIFRTS
-356 MDRSRPFGS
+356 MDRNRPFGS

-383 VLLKNDGAVLPLAA
+383 VLLKNEGGVLPLAA
-397 QPKRILVVGENAV
+397 PKKILVVGENAV

-434 KARYPN
+434 KARYPDA
-440 TEVVWERGYVGDV
+440 EVVWERGYVGDV
-453 GGDYNGVS
+453 GGEYNGVS

-466 RESRNPAT
+466 RESRNAAT

-481 EAREAD
+481 AAEGAD
-487 YVIFIGGLNKAPEQD
+487 YVIFIGGLNKADRQD
-502 SEGQDRIQYGLPYGQ
+502 AEGLDRVQYGLPYGQ

-527 TDKFVVVN
+527 TEKLVVVN

-542 MPWADKVPAIVQDW
+542 MPWVEKVPAIVQDW

-591 PVRTERQYPGI
+591 PVQTEKQYPGI
-602 ARASLIDG
+602 LRGTTIDG

-635 LYPFGHGLSYT
+635 LFPFGHGLSYT
-646 DFTFGEPSLDKKS
+646 TFAYGEPRVDKKS
-659 MTENGSVT
+659 MTEKGTVT

-674 TGSRAGATVVQ
+674 TGDRAGAEVVQ
-685 LYIADVE
+685 LYVADVE
-692 ASVDRPVK
+692 SSVGRPAK

-707 VRLEPGQKADVSFT
+707 VSLEPGQKADVSFT
-721 IDKDALSF
+721 IDRDALSF
-729 FDAEQHAW
+729 FDAEKHAW
-737 TAEKGVFQALIAA
+737 VAEKGVFRAIVAA
-750 SAQDIRGLVE
+750 SAQDVRGTVE
-760 FELR
+760 FELK

>member
-1 MVGFL
+1 MNRPAFL
-6 LKNHL
+6 
-11 TDMKYKSLL
+11 
-20 FGLALA
+20 FCLALVA
-26 VLATACGKSPQ
+26 VACGQAPQKKS
-37 NPTTDIP
+37 NLP
-44 VYLDDN
+44 VYLDDA
-50 QPIEARVEDAFQR
+50 QPLEARVEDAFSR

-97 PHGIRT
+97 PHGIRA
-103 EVLWDEWEQAGWTN
+103 EVLWDEWDQAGWTN

-132 WDRDLSRL
+132 WDRELSRL
-140 YGKSIGEEARYRNKS
+140 YGKSIGEEARYRNKT

-189 PYIEGVQANGVA
+189 PYVEGVQSNGVA
-201 VCVKHYALNNSEI
+201 VCVKHYALNNSEV
-214 NRHIANT
+214 NRHVANT

-245 WSVMAAYN
+245 WSIMAAYN

-292 QTARHGVDLEYGSW
+292 QTAKQGVDLEYGSW

-315 NAYDNYYLAEPY
+315 NAYDSYFLANPY
-327 KAAIRNG
+327 KEAIRKG
-334 EIGTAELDARV
+334 EIGTEELDARV
-345 KRILRMIFRTT
+345 KRILRLIFRTS
-356 MDRSRPFGS
+356 MDRNRPFGS

-383 VLLKNDGAVLPLAA
+383 VLLKNDSGILPMAA
-397 QPKRILVVGENAV
+397 DPKKIVVVGENAV

-434 KARYPN
+434 KARWPEA
-440 TEVVWERGYVGDV
+440 EVIWERGYVGDI
-453 GGDYNGVS
+453 GTDYNGVS

-466 RESRNPAT
+466 REGRSASA
-474 LIADAVK
+474 LVADAVK
-481 EAREAD
+481 AVEGAD
-487 YVIFIGGLNKAPEQD
+487 YVIFIGGLNKADNQD
-502 SEGQDRIQYGLPYGQ
+502 AEGLDRLQYGLPYNQ

-527 TDKFVVVN
+527 TDKLVVVN

-542 MPWADKVPAIVQDW
+542 MPWVEKVPAIVQDW

-577 GHLPFSIP
+577 GHLPFTIP
-585 VSYDKN
+585 VSYADN
-591 PVRTERQYPGI
+591 PVQTEAQYPGI
-602 ARASLIDG
+602 LRDTMLDG
-610 MPVLDMEYTE
+610 LPVLDMEYTE

-635 LYPFGHGLSYT
+635 LFPFGHGLSYT
-646 DFTFGEPSLDKKS
+646 TFEFGEPTLSKKS
-659 MTENGSVT
+659 MKEDGTVT
-667 VTVPVTN
+667 VTVPVKN
-674 TGSRAGATVVQ
+674 TGSVAGSEVVQ

-692 ASVDRPVK
+692 ASVGRPAK

-707 VRLEPGQKADVSFT
+707 VALEPGQKADVQFT

-729 FDAEQHAW
+729 FDAEKHAW
-737 TAEKGVFQALIAA
+737 VAEKGLFRALVAA
-750 SAQDIRGLVE
+750 SAQDIRGTVE
-760 FELR
+760 FELK

>member
-1 MVGFL
+1 M
-6 LKNHL
+6 NCR
-11 TDMKYKSLL
+11 SLL
-20 FGLALA
+20 LGLALVA
-26 VLATACGKSPQ
+26 VACGQAPQKKS
-37 NPTTDIP
+37 NLP
-44 VYLDDN
+44 VYLDDA
-50 QPIEARVEDAFQR
+50 QPLEARVEDAFSK

-97 PHGIRT
+97 PHGIRA
-103 EVLWDEWEQAGWTN
+103 EVLWDEWDQAGWTN

-132 WDRDLSRL
+132 WDRELSRL
-140 YGKSIGEEARYRNKS
+140 YGKSIGEEARYRNKT

-189 PYIEGVQANGVA
+189 PYIEGVQSNGVA
-201 VCVKHYALNNSEI
+201 VCVKHYALNNSEV
-214 NRHIANT
+214 NRHTANT

-245 WSVMAAYN
+245 WSIMAAYN

-292 QTARHGVDLEYGSW
+292 QTAKHGVDLEYGSW

-315 NAYDNYYLAEPY
+315 NAYDSYYLAAPY
-327 KAAIRNG
+327 KEAIQKG
-334 EIGTAELDARV
+334 QIGTEELDARV
-345 KRILRMIFRTT
+345 KRLLRLIFRTS
-356 MDRSRPFGS
+356 MDRNRPFGS

-383 VLLKNDGAVLPLAA
+383 VLLKNDGGVLPMAA
-397 QPKRILVVGENAV
+397 KPGKILVVGENAV

-434 KARYPN
+434 KARWPEA
-440 TEVVWERGYVGDV
+440 EVVWERGYVGDV
-453 GGDYNGVS
+453 GGEYNGVS

-466 RESRNPAT
+466 RESRDAAT

-481 EAREAD
+481 AAEGAD
-487 YVIFIGGLNKAPEQD
+487 YVIFIGGLNKADRQD
-502 SEGQDRIQYGLPYGQ
+502 SEGLDRVQYGLPYGQ

-527 TDKFVVVN
+527 TDKLVVVN

-542 MPWADKVPAIVQDW
+542 MPWVEKVPAIVQDW

-577 GHLPFSIP
+577 GHLPFTIP
-585 VSYDKN
+585 VSYADN
-591 PVRTERQYPGI
+591 PVQTEKQYPGI
-602 ARASLIDG
+602 LRDGTIDG

-620 GIYVGYRWYDLHGGV
+620 GIYVGYRWYDIHGGV
-635 LYPFGHGLSYT
+635 LFPFGYGLSYT
-646 DFTFGEPSLDKKS
+646 TFAFGEPKIDRKS
-659 MTENGSVT
+659 MKENGTVT
-667 VTVPVTN
+667 VTVPVKN
-674 TGSRAGATVVQ
+674 TGAVAGAEVVQ
-685 LYIADVE
+685 LYIADEE
-692 ASVDRPVK
+692 ASVGRPAK

-707 VRLEPGQKADVSFT
+707 VCLEPGQKADVSFT
-721 IDKDALSF
+721 IDKEALSF
-729 FDAEQHAW
+729 FDADKHAW
-737 TAEKGVFQALIAA
+737 VAEKGTFRALVAA
-750 SAQDIRGLVE
+750 SAQDVKGSVE
-760 FELR
+760 FELK

>member
-1 MVGFL
+1 ML
-6 LKNHL
+6 NA
-11 TDMKYKSLL
+11 MNCKSLL
-20 FGLALA
+20 LTGLALA
-26 VLATACGKSPQ
+26 AIACGQAPQ
-37 NPTTDIP
+37 KTSDIP
-44 VYLDDN
+44 VYLDDA
-50 QPIEARVEDAFQR
+50 QPLEARVEDAFSR
-63 MTLDE
+63 LTLDE

-97 PHGIRT
+97 PHGIRA
-103 EVLWDEWEQAGWTN
+103 EVLWDEWDQAGWTN

-132 WDRDLSRL
+132 WDRELSRL
-140 YGKSIGEEARYRNKS
+140 YGKSIGEEARYRNKT

-189 PYIEGVQANGVA
+189 PYVEGVQSNGVA
-201 VCVKHYALNNSEI
+201 VCVKHFALNNSEV
-214 NRHIANT
+214 NRHVANT

-253 LYNNEHLCSNEV
+253 LYNNQYLCSNEV

-292 QTARHGVDLEYGSW
+292 QTAKHGVDLEYGSW

-315 NAYDNYYLAEPY
+315 NAYDSYYLAAPY
-327 KAAIRNG
+327 KEAIRKG
-334 EIGTAELDARV
+334 EIGTEELDARA
-345 KRILRMIFRTT
+345 KRILRLIFRTA
-356 MDRSRPFGS
+356 MNRNRPFGS

-383 VLLKNDGAVLPLAA
+383 VLLKNDGSLLPMKA
-397 QPKRILVVGENAV
+397 PKRILVVGENAV

-434 KARYPN
+434 KARYPEA
-440 TEVVWERGYVGDV
+440 EVVWERGYVGDT
-453 GGDYNGVS
+453 GGEYNGVS

-466 RESRNPAT
+466 RESRSAET

-481 EAREAD
+481 AAEGAD
-487 YVIFIGGLNKAPEQD
+487 YVIFVGGLNKSDRQD
-502 SEGQDRIQYGLPYGQ
+502 AEGLDRVQYGLPYGQ

-527 TDKFVVVN
+527 TDKLIVVN

-542 MPWADKVPAIVQDW
+542 MPWVGKVPAIVQDW

-577 GHLPFSIP
+577 GHLPFTIP
-585 VSYDKN
+585 VSYADN
-591 PVRTERQYPGI
+591 PVQTEKQYPGI
-602 ARASLIDG
+602 RRDSMIDG

-620 GIYVGYRWYDLHGGV
+620 GIYVGYRWYDKNGGV
-635 LYPFGHGLSYT
+635 LFPFGYGLSYT
-646 DFTFGEPSLDKKS
+646 TFEFGEPRIDRKS
-659 MTENGSVT
+659 MKENGTVT

-674 TGSRAGATVVQ
+674 TGAVAGSEVVQ

-692 ASVDRPVK
+692 ASVDRPMK
-700 ELKGFAK
+700 ELMGFAK
-707 VRLEPGQKADVSFT
+707 VALEPGQKADVSFT
-721 IDKDALSF
+721 IGKDALSF
-729 FDAEQHAW
+729 FDAEKHAW
-737 TAEKGVFQALIAA
+737 VAEKGIFRAIVAA
-750 SAQDIRGLVE
+750 SAADVKGTVE
-760 FELR
+760 FELK

>member
-1 MVGFL
+1 MNRPAFL
-6 LKNHL
+6 
-11 TDMKYKSLL
+11 
-20 FGLALA
+20 FCLALVA
-26 VLATACGKSPQ
+26 VACGQAPQKKS
-37 NPTTDIP
+37 NLP
-44 VYLDDN
+44 VYLDDA
-50 QPIEARVEDAFQR
+50 QPLEARVDDAFSR

-97 PHGIRT
+97 PHGIRA
-103 EVLWDEWEQAGWTN
+103 EVLWDEWDQAGWTN

-132 WDRDLSRL
+132 WDRELSRL
-140 YGKSIGEEARYRNKS
+140 YGKSIGEEARYRNKT

-189 PYIEGVQANGVA
+189 PYVEGVQSNGVA
-201 VCVKHYALNNSEI
+201 VCVKHYALNNSEV
-214 NRHIANT
+214 NRHVANT

-245 WSVMAAYN
+245 WSIMAAYN

-292 QTARHGVDLEYGSW
+292 QTAKHGVDLEYGSW

-315 NAYDNYYLAEPY
+315 NAYDSYFLANPY
-327 KAAIRNG
+327 KEAIRKG
-334 EIGTAELDARV
+334 EIGTEELDARV
-345 KRILRMIFRTT
+345 KRILRLIFRTS
-356 MDRSRPFGS
+356 MDRNRPFGS

-383 VLLKNDGAVLPLAA
+383 VLLKNDSGILPMAA
-397 QPKRILVVGENAV
+397 DPKKIVVVGENAV

-434 KARYPN
+434 KARWPEA
-440 TEVVWERGYVGDV
+440 EVIWERGYVGDI
-453 GGDYNGVS
+453 GTDYNGVS

-466 RESRNPAT
+466 REGRSASA
-474 LIADAVK
+474 LVADAVK
-481 EAREAD
+481 AVEGAD
-487 YVIFIGGLNKAPEQD
+487 YVIFIGGLNKADNQD
-502 SEGQDRIQYGLPYGQ
+502 AEGLDRLQYGLPYNQ

-527 TDKFVVVN
+527 TDKLVVVN

-542 MPWADKVPAIVQDW
+542 MPWVEKVPAIVQDW

-577 GHLPFSIP
+577 GHLPFTIP
-585 VSYDKN
+585 VSYADN
-591 PVRTERQYPGI
+591 PVQTEAQYPGI
-602 ARASLIDG
+602 LRDTMLDG
-610 MPVLDMEYTE
+610 LPVLDMEYTE

-635 LYPFGHGLSYT
+635 LFPFGHGLSYT
-646 DFTFGEPSLDKKS
+646 TFEFGEPTLSKKS
-659 MTENGSVT
+659 MKEDGTVT
-667 VTVPVTN
+667 VTVPVKN
-674 TGSRAGATVVQ
+674 TGSVAGSEVVQ

-692 ASVDRPVK
+692 ASVGRPAK

-707 VRLEPGQKADVSFT
+707 VALEPGQKADVAFT

-729 FDAEQHAW
+729 FDAEKHAW
-737 TAEKGVFQALIAA
+737 VAEKGLFRALVAA
-750 SAQDIRGLVE
+750 SAQDIRGTVE
-760 FELR
+760 FELK

>member
-1 MVGFL
+1 MNRPAFL
-6 LKNHL
+6 
-11 TDMKYKSLL
+11 
-20 FGLALA
+20 FCLALVA
-26 VLATACGKSPQ
+26 VACGQAPQKKS
-37 NPTTDIP
+37 NLP
-44 VYLDDN
+44 VYLDDA
-50 QPIEARVEDAFQR
+50 QPLEARVDDAFSR

-97 PHGIRT
+97 PHGIRA
-103 EVLWDEWEQAGWTN
+103 EVLWDEWDQAGWTN

-140 YGKSIGEEARYRNKS
+140 YGKSIGEEARYRNKT

-189 PYIEGVQANGVA
+189 PYVEGVQSNGVA
-201 VCVKHYALNNSEI
+201 VCVKHYALNNSEV
-214 NRHIANT
+214 NRHVANT

-245 WSVMAAYN
+245 WSIMAAYN

-292 QTARHGVDLEYGSW
+292 QTAKHGVDLEYGSW

-315 NAYDNYYLAEPY
+315 NAYDSYFLANPY
-327 KAAIRNG
+327 KEAIRKG
-334 EIGTAELDARV
+334 EIGTEELDARV
-345 KRILRMIFRTT
+345 KRILRLIFRTS
-356 MDRSRPFGS
+356 MDRNRPFGS

-383 VLLKNDGAVLPLAA
+383 VLLKNDSGILPMAA
-397 QPKRILVVGENAV
+397 DPKKIVVVGENAV

-434 KARYPN
+434 KARWPEA
-440 TEVVWERGYVGDV
+440 EVIWERGYVGDI
-453 GGDYNGVS
+453 GTDYNGVS

-466 RESRNPAT
+466 REGRSASA
-474 LIADAVK
+474 LVADAVK
-481 EAREAD
+481 AVEGAD
-487 YVIFIGGLNKAPEQD
+487 YVIFIGGLNKADNQD
-502 SEGQDRIQYGLPYGQ
+502 AEGLDRLQYGLPYNQ

-527 TDKFVVVN
+527 TDKLVVVN

-542 MPWADKVPAIVQDW
+542 MPWVEKVPAIVQDW

-577 GHLPFSIP
+577 GHLPFTIP
-585 VSYDKN
+585 VSYADN
-591 PVRTERQYPGI
+591 PVQTEAQYPGI
-602 ARASLIDG
+602 LRDTMLDG
-610 MPVLDMEYTE
+610 LPVLDMEYTE

-635 LYPFGHGLSYT
+635 LFPFGHGLSYT
-646 DFTFGEPSLDKKS
+646 TFEFGEPTLSKKS
-659 MTENGSVT
+659 MKEDGTVT
-667 VTVPVTN
+667 VTVPVKN
-674 TGSRAGATVVQ
+674 TGSVAGSEVVQ

-692 ASVDRPVK
+692 ASVGRPAK

-707 VRLEPGQKADVSFT
+707 VALEPGQKADVAFT

-729 FDAEQHAW
+729 FDAEKHAW
-737 TAEKGVFQALIAA
+737 VAEKGLFRALVAA
-750 SAQDIRGLVE
+750 SAQDIRGTVE
-760 FELR
+760 FELK

>member
-1 MVGFL
+1 ML
-6 LKNHL
+6 NA
-11 TDMKYKSLL
+11 MSCKSLL
-20 FGLALA
+20 LTGLALA
-26 VLATACGKSPQ
+26 AVACGQPPQ
-37 NPTTDIP
+37 KTSDIP
-44 VYLDDN
+44 VYLDDA
-50 QPIEARVEDAFQR
+50 QPLEARVEDAFSR
-63 MTLDE
+63 LTLDE

-97 PHGIRT
+97 PHGIRA
-103 EVLWDEWEQAGWTN
+103 EVLWDEWDQAGWTN

-132 WDRDLSRL
+132 WDRELSRL
-140 YGKSIGEEARYRNKS
+140 YGKSIGEEARYRNKT

-189 PYIEGVQANGVA
+189 PYVEGVQSNGVA
-201 VCVKHYALNNSEI
+201 VCVKHFALNNSEV
-214 NRHIANT
+214 NRHVANT

-253 LYNNEHLCSNEV
+253 LYNNQYLCSNEV

-292 QTARHGVDLEYGSW
+292 QTAKHGVDLEYGSW

-315 NAYDNYYLAEPY
+315 NAYDSYYLAAPY
-327 KAAIRNG
+327 KEAIQKG
-334 EIGTAELDARV
+334 EIGTEELDARA
-345 KRILRMIFRTT
+345 KRILRLIFRTA
-356 MDRSRPFGS
+356 MNRNRPFGS

-383 VLLKNDGAVLPLAA
+383 VLLKNDGGVLPMKA
-397 QPKRILVVGENAV
+397 PKKILVVGENAV

-434 KARYPN
+434 KARYPEA
-440 TEVVWERGYVGDV
+440 EVVWERGYVGDT
-453 GGDYNGVS
+453 GGEYNGVS

-466 RESRNPAT
+466 RESRSAET

-481 EAREAD
+481 AAEGAD
-487 YVIFIGGLNKAPEQD
+487 YVIFVGGLNKSDRQD
-502 SEGQDRIQYGLPYGQ
+502 SEGLDRVQYGLPYGQ

-527 TDKFVVVN
+527 TEKLIVVN

-542 MPWADKVPAIVQDW
+542 MPWVEKVPAIVQDW

-577 GHLPFSIP
+577 GHLPFTIP
-585 VSYDKN
+585 VSYADN
-591 PVRTERQYPGI
+591 PVRTEKQYPGI
-602 ARASLIDG
+602 LRGSTIDG
-610 MPVLDMEYTE
+610 MPVMDMEYTE
-620 GIYVGYRWYDLHGGV
+620 GIYVGYRWYDKNGGV
-635 LYPFGHGLSYT
+635 LFPFGYGLSYT
-646 DFTFGEPSLDKKS
+646 TFEFGEPRIDRKS
-659 MTENGSVT
+659 MKENGTVT

-674 TGSRAGATVVQ
+674 TGAVAGSEVVQ

-692 ASVDRPVK
+692 ASVDRPMK

-707 VRLEPGQKADVSFT
+707 VALEPGQKADVSFT
-721 IDKDALSF
+721 IGKDALSF
-729 FDAEQHAW
+729 FDAEKHAW
-737 TAEKGVFQALIAA
+737 VAEKGVFRAIVAA
-750 SAQDIRGLVE
+750 SAADVKGTVE
-760 FELR
+760 FELK

>member
-1 MVGFL
+1 ML
-6 LKNHL
+6 NA
-11 TDMKYKSLL
+11 MNCKSLL
-20 FGLALA
+20 LTGLALA
-26 VLATACGKSPQ
+26 AVACGQPPQ
-37 NPTTDIP
+37 KTSDIP
-44 VYLDDN
+44 VYLDDA
-50 QPIEARVEDAFQR
+50 QPLEARVEDAFSR
-63 MTLDE
+63 LTLDE

-97 PHGIRT
+97 PHGIRA
-103 EVLWDEWEQAGWTN
+103 EVLWDEWDQAGWTN

-132 WDRDLSRL
+132 WDRELSRL
-140 YGKSIGEEARYRNKS
+140 YGKSIGEEARYRNKT

-189 PYIEGVQANGVA
+189 PYVEGVQSNGVA
-201 VCVKHYALNNSEI
+201 VCVKHFALNNSEV
-214 NRHIANT
+214 NRHVANT

-253 LYNNEHLCSNEV
+253 LYNNQYLCSNEV

-292 QTARHGVDLEYGSW
+292 QTAKHGVDLEYGSW

-315 NAYDNYYLAEPY
+315 NAYDSYYLAEPY
-327 KAAIRNG
+327 KEAIRKG
-334 EIGTAELDARV
+334 EIGTEELDARA
-345 KRILRMIFRTT
+345 KRILRLIFRTA
-356 MDRSRPFGS
+356 MNRNRPFGS

-383 VLLKNDGAVLPLAA
+383 VLLKNDGGVLPMKA
-397 QPKRILVVGENAV
+397 PKKILVVGENAV

-434 KARYPN
+434 KARYPEA
-440 TEVVWERGYVGDV
+440 EVVWERGYVGDT
-453 GGDYNGVS
+453 GGEYNGVS

-466 RESRNPAT
+466 RESRSAET

-481 EAREAD
+481 AAEGAD
-487 YVIFIGGLNKAPEQD
+487 YVIFVGGLNKADRQD
-502 SEGQDRIQYGLPYGQ
+502 SEGLDRVQDGLPYGQ
-517 DAVIEALAAA
+517 DAAIEALAAA
-527 TDKFVVVN
+527 TDKLIVVN

-542 MPWADKVPAIVQDW
+542 MPWVEKVPAIVQDW

-577 GHLPFSIP
+577 GHLPFTIP
-585 VSYDKN
+585 VSYADN
-591 PVRTERQYPGI
+591 PVRTEKQYPGI
-602 ARASLIDG
+602 LRGSTIDG
-610 MPVLDMEYTE
+610 MPVMDMEYTE
-620 GIYVGYRWYDLHGGV
+620 GIYVGYRWYDKNGGV
-635 LYPFGHGLSYT
+635 LFPFGYGLSYT
-646 DFTFGEPSLDKKS
+646 TFEFGEPRIDRKS
-659 MTENGSVT
+659 MKENGTVT

-674 TGSRAGATVVQ
+674 TGAVAGSEVVQ

-692 ASVDRPVK
+692 ASVDRPMK

-707 VRLEPGQKADVSFT
+707 VALEPGQKADVSFT
-721 IDKDALSF
+721 IGKDALSF
-729 FDAEQHAW
+729 FDAEKHAW
-737 TAEKGVFQALIAA
+737 VAEKGIFRAIVAA
-750 SAQDIRGLVE
+750 SAADVKGTVE
-760 FELR
+760 FELK

>member
-1 MVGFL
+1 ML
-6 LKNHL
+6 NA
-11 TDMKYKSLL
+11 MNCKSLL
-20 FGLALA
+20 LTGLALA
-26 VLATACGKSPQ
+26 AVACGQPPQ
-37 NPTTDIP
+37 KTSDIP
-44 VYLDDN
+44 VYLDDA
-50 QPIEARVEDAFQR
+50 QPLEARVEDAFSR
-63 MTLDE
+63 LTLDE

-97 PHGIRT
+97 PHGIRA
-103 EVLWDEWEQAGWTN
+103 EVLWDEWDQAGWTN

-132 WDRDLSRL
+132 WDRELSHL
-140 YGKSIGEEARYRNKS
+140 YGKSIGEEARYRNKT

-189 PYIEGVQANGVA
+189 PYVEGVQSNGVA
-201 VCVKHYALNNSEI
+201 VCVKHFALNNSEV
-214 NRHIANT
+214 NRHVANT

-253 LYNNEHLCSNEV
+253 LYNNQYLCSNEV

-292 QTARHGVDLEYGSW
+292 QTAKHGVDLEYGSW

-315 NAYDNYYLAEPY
+315 NAYDSYYLAEPY
-327 KAAIRNG
+327 KEAIQKG
-334 EIGTAELDARV
+334 EIGTEELDARA
-345 KRILRMIFRTT
+345 KRILRLIFRTA
-356 MDRSRPFGS
+356 MNRNRPFGS

-383 VLLKNDGAVLPLAA
+383 VLLKNDGGVLPMKA
-397 QPKRILVVGENAV
+397 PKKILVVGENAV

-434 KARYPN
+434 KARYPEA
-440 TEVVWERGYVGDV
+440 EVVWERGYVGDT
-453 GGDYNGVS
+453 GGEYNGVS

-466 RESRNPAT
+466 RESRSAET

-481 EAREAD
+481 AAEGAD
-487 YVIFIGGLNKAPEQD
+487 YVIFVGGLNKADRQD
-502 SEGQDRIQYGLPYGQ
+502 SEGLDRVQYGLPYGQ

-527 TDKFVVVN
+527 TEKLIVVN

-542 MPWADKVPAIVQDW
+542 MPWVEKVPAIVQDW

-577 GHLPFSIP
+577 GHLPFTIP
-585 VSYDKN
+585 VSYADN
-591 PVRTERQYPGI
+591 PVRTEKQYPGI
-602 ARASLIDG
+602 LRGSTIDG
-610 MPVLDMEYTE
+610 MPVMDMEYTE
-620 GIYVGYRWYDLHGGV
+620 GIYVGYRWYDKNGGV
-635 LYPFGHGLSYT
+635 LFPFGYGLSYT
-646 DFTFGEPSLDKKS
+646 TFEFGEPRIDRKS
-659 MTENGSVT
+659 MKENGTVT

-674 TGSRAGATVVQ
+674 TGAVAGSEVVQ

-692 ASVDRPVK
+692 ASVDRPMK

-707 VRLEPGQKADVSFT
+707 VALEPGQKADVSFT
-721 IDKDALSF
+721 IGKDALSF
-729 FDAEQHAW
+729 FDAEKHAW
-737 TAEKGVFQALIAA
+737 VAEKGIFRAIVAA
-750 SAQDIRGLVE
+750 SAADVKGTVE
-760 FELR
+760 FELK

>member
-1 MVGFL
+1 ML
-6 LKNHL
+6 NA
-11 TDMKYKSLL
+11 MNCKSLL
-20 FGLALA
+20 LTGLALA
-26 VLATACGKSPQ
+26 AVACGQPPQ
-37 NPTTDIP
+37 KTSDIP
-44 VYLDDN
+44 VYLDDA
-50 QPIEARVEDAFQR
+50 QPLEARVEDAFSR
-63 MTLDE
+63 LTLDE

-97 PHGIRT
+97 PHGIRA
-103 EVLWDEWEQAGWTN
+103 EVLWDEWDQAGWTN

-132 WDRDLSRL
+132 WDRELSRL
-140 YGKSIGEEARYRNKS
+140 YGKSIGEEARYRNKT

-189 PYIEGVQANGVA
+189 PYVEGVQSNGVA
-201 VCVKHYALNNSEI
+201 VCVKHFALNNSEV
-214 NRHIANT
+214 NRHVANT

-253 LYNNEHLCSNEV
+253 LYNNQYLCSNEV

-292 QTARHGVDLEYGSW
+292 QTAKHGVDLEYGSW

-315 NAYDNYYLAEPY
+315 NAYDSYYLAEPY
-327 KAAIRNG
+327 KEAIRKG
-334 EIGTAELDARV
+334 EIGTEELDARA
-345 KRILRMIFRTT
+345 KRILRLIFRTA
-356 MDRSRPFGS
+356 MNRNRPFGS

-383 VLLKNDGAVLPLAA
+383 VLLKNDGGVLPMKA
-397 QPKRILVVGENAV
+397 PKKILVVGENAV

-434 KARYPN
+434 KARYPEA
-440 TEVVWERGYVGDV
+440 EVVWERGYVGDT
-453 GGDYNGVS
+453 GGEYNGVS

-466 RESRNPAT
+466 RESRSAET
-474 LIADAVK
+474 LVADAVK
-481 EAREAD
+481 AAKGAD
-487 YVIFIGGLNKAPEQD
+487 YVIFVGGLNKSDRQD
-502 SEGQDRIQYGLPYGQ
+502 AEGLDRVQYGLPYGQ

-527 TDKFVVVN
+527 TDKLIVVN

-542 MPWADKVPAIVQDW
+542 MPWVEKVPAIVQDW

-577 GHLPFSIP
+577 GHLPFTIP
-585 VSYDKN
+585 VSYADN
-591 PVRTERQYPGI
+591 PVQTEKQYPGI
-602 ARASLIDG
+602 RRDSMIDG
-610 MPVLDMEYTE
+610 MPILDMEYTE
-620 GIYVGYRWYDLHGGV
+620 GIYVGYRWYDKNGGV
-635 LYPFGHGLSYT
+635 LFPFGYGLSYT
-646 DFTFGEPSLDKKS
+646 TFEFGEPRIDRKS
-659 MTENGSVT
+659 MKENGTVT

-674 TGSRAGATVVQ
+674 TGAVAGSEVVQ
-685 LYIADVE
+685 LYIADAE
-692 ASVDRPVK
+692 ASVDRPMK

-707 VRLEPGQKADVSFT
+707 VALEPGQKADVSFT
-721 IDKDALSF
+721 IGKDALSF
-729 FDAEQHAW
+729 FDAEKHAW
-737 TAEKGVFQALIAA
+737 VAEKGIFRAIVAA
-750 SAQDIRGLVE
+750 SAADVKGTVE
-760 FELR
+760 FELK